1 MDDTQKR
8 KAPTDPTSG
17 ADIRSTTSSSLVD
30 KIARLS
36 LEHQSSTGKRSRGSV
51 ANDVHLTH
59 LLLGPTTTPRT
70 VATPRQR
77 QIDPPDSKAVTFI
90 LRSNPTD
97 RVLVNEDLLRLMEE
111 TATGR
116 PAQNKPSS
124 TNKKNK
130 NKNKNRKEK
139 KKKNKKENSAAANE
153 TASVPSFWE
162 GPFDDLPPD
171 AYN

>member
-36 LEHQSSTGKRSRGSV
+36 LEHQSST
-51 ANDVHLTH
+51 
-59 LLLGPTTTPRT
+59 GPTTTPRT